1 MASAWSGRIFAGIKE
16 NAPIA
21 MTFKDGIA
29 WGNAWVV
36 VKGTPHK
43 QLAMEAINYAISQ
56 DAQMKLLDIGTYGPV
71 LGAAAE
77 KGNATQKTWM
87 VTAPENAKDM
97 LIINEEQAAQYSA
110 KYEADWN
117 RFQLG

>member
-1 MASAWSGRIFAGIKE
+1 
-16 NAPIA
+16 
-21 MTFKDGIA
+21 
-29 WGNAWVV
+29 
-36 VKGTPHK
+36 
-43 QLAMEAINYAISQ
+43 MEAINYAISQ
-56 DAQMKLLDIGTYGPV
+56 DAQMKLLDFGTYGPV

-77 KGNATQKTWM
+77 KGNDAQKMWM
-87 VTAPENAKDM
+87 VTAPQNARDM